1 MTGREDKK
9 ENDLFFLCSLI
20 DYIGRKTKN
29 YRSTVVNALGI
40 KELQHIYDYAD
51 VYHCENID
59 KVSDELIEKYHIE
72 DGYFDNVA
80 SARYTVP
87 SHWDIGKVY
96 QRLILDVAHS
106 TDGDIINTTMM
117 IYNSWITRKIDN
129 YNSSMYY
136 ESPSYL
142 FESYKAGTILA

>member
-1 MTGREDKK
+1 MTGRENPK

-20 DYIGRKTKN
+20 EYIGRRTKN
-29 YRSTVVNALGI
+29 QRGLIVNALGK

-59 KVSDELIEKYHIE
+59 KVSDELTEKHHIAE
-72 DGYFDNVA
+72 GHYDNIA
-80 SARYTVP
+80 DARYAIP

-96 QRLILDVAHS
+96 QRLILDVAHATES
-106 TDGDIINTTMM
+106 DVIETLMVV
-117 IYNSWITRKIDN
+117 YNSWITGKIDN

-136 ESPSYL
+136 ENPSYL
-142 FESYKAGTILA
+142 FESYKEGTVLA

>member
-1 MTGREDKK
+1 MNGRENQK
-9 ENDLFFLCSLI
+9 ENDLFFVCSLI
-20 DYIGRKTKN
+20 DYIGRRTKN
-29 YRSTVVNALGI
+29 YRSTVVNALGK

-59 KVSDELIEKYHIE
+59 KVSDELIKKHQITE
-72 DGYFDNVA
+72 GNFDNVA
-80 SARYTVP
+80 NARYSVP

-96 QRLILDVAHS
+96 QRLILDVAHATES
-106 TDGDIINTTMM
+106 GVIDTLIAV
-117 IYNSWITRKIDN
+117 YNSWINRKIDN

-142 FESYKAGTILA
+142 FESYKAGTVLA